1 MSAVLQNWDLV
12 EATKNTALT
21 SEGSMDRQLEVYN
34 ESIQASLDK
43 FKVAFQELSADII
56 SSDVVKGVV
65 DFGTTILNIIDKLID
80 SIGVLGTAITGLGI
94 AKLFNTALSGA
105 RNVELAT
112 DSVELL
118 SMALESAGSSGSGLG
133 GTLKGLTGILGNF
146 GAKASGAGNAIGTL
160 FSSIGG
166 FLTSPAGLITAG
178 VAAVAGITAYLYKRK
193 KEQEE
198 ALRKQA
204 TETTEKWA
212 SNKKDIG
219 EYSQQYS
226 KLNDQLS
233 QANLTESERIS
244 IKQQLLDLQNEIS
257 AKYGTDASQID
268 LINGKFETQLDLI
281 SKISEKEA
289 HRNLQDNK
297 EAYQQSVDEMTKD
310 RSYTMFSNGSGTE
323 LMKQIE
329 WAYIRSG
336 FKDQGDLSFEFTGDV
351 SEADDGIRSLIDR
364 LETLKDTANETEKA
378 FIDNVIGSASK
389 LLAKNNEILKANQD
403 NYKAYLEQSLYDDG
417 YGDELSKY
425 SRLVQEYNDALA
437 GDDVEYAYKKRS
449 EMLAYYR
456 DNIDGVF
463 ENTQYQ
469 EFFDGVTEQID
480 TTTERMMDW
489 RDIVDDETTYASNKF
504 IKSADIIRKTVDKL
518 KALELDGV
526 DIQAILGNPNDAMY
540 ADLSQLARL
549 WDPNINLKDNDAL
562 QAFADFLEKIGVLT
576 VDASE
581 GVDLARSSF
590 TDFLKSASTI
600 IETTDKATAS
610 LVNSF
615 GSRGLSMGIDA
626 ETGAITG
633 DVAAIIK
640 AYKDLDGYDPKVL
653 FERTA
658 DGINVNTEALRALQ
672 SEQEALT
679 KSEFLRRIAEA
690 QKQLNEAGT
699 VEAKQYW
706 QEQLDTVRLL
716 STAYDGATSSYQK
729 WIDAQKMTSPGSKYD
744 QITNTA
750 LKQAKEYYDKG
761 LTGNPVFKAIAQLFT
776 NEDLSLASGDEI
788 TEAYE
793 DGLDTVKKYFTEGS
807 DGAEA
812 FADKLVDLDLATKE
826 WNSDLG
832 KYDYDFSDF
841 GINTSEIA
849 DELGISVDLVEAL
862 FGKLQEYDFE
872 INFITDDQLTQL
884 ASLSEKAESAR
895 QKLAELADE
904 EGNVGGVD
912 MSNVIDIDIKGID
925 TVKECD
931 EAIQQITEAKAEA
944 EVDSAEY
951 EYLDSI
957 LKDIM
962 LMRDTLGTS
971 VSPEISSAS
980 TETLKSKLTEWGE
993 GGNVDLNVRPVI
1005 DAKELQNAGWEEA
1018 GEGCATLFTSTFSN
1032 EAGNVAMNFT
1042 PIIVDEHG
1050 NVQGI
1055 LSPDELTS
1063 YAEGVISGVRE
1074 DDLNLQ
1080 IGGKFDGEDAIE
1092 QASETA
1098 EKIHEAHE
1106 ELIFRGEFEVDD
1118 SDLVSIK
1125 DTEDKIIERLNL
1137 IEHMNAAPGVHI
1149 DIDNDEQFK
1158 ELAQQLL
1165 DLDNEEVDAYFNIE
1179 GAETVDE
1186 VVEKLKE
1193 KYNVKATVTADT
1205 SAVPSSSTDI
1215 DANIHYNQDE
1225 LPTVSDQTV
1234 HLDYEPNPLIVKAVA
1249 ELDSTAVDVYEKS
1262 LKPIDRTQIFHAEH
1276 SEVDNYVNS
1285 LHDIYRTVYY
1295 GISVSGTGALDA
1307 LPYDGQRRDIYYDV
1321 HVNGTIPFATGTVS
1335 KSAFQSMGASH
1346 IRGTAH
1352 ASGLLEKVGLKS
1364 NEKNALI
1371 NELGPEIVVRPS
1383 EDSWMIFNDGKPTF
1397 ASLKKDDVI
1406 FNAELSRQL
1415 LQNGSADDYAKL
1427 LGGSYI
1433 GGTVRGR
1440 AHVTRVKG
1448 GGHFGGGH
1456 STTKHTTGGNGGGGG
1471 GNNGGGGKGD
1481 SNKEEKE
1488 FSELLDEIEIKID
1501 RIERSIKN
1509 LETVSSN
1516 TFKNQYTRQK
1526 ALSKQIT
1533 KTTQE
1538 VKVQQKAYERYMA
1551 EANKYADGLSKDIIE
1566 KIQNGKINIEEFKD
1580 EDTWKK
1586 IDNYKK
1592 YYEQAIACRDAVY
1605 ELQKAEADLWKER
1618 FNIAQTN
1625 YENKIAQVQHMYDMM
1640 DSYIEMAE
1648 NNGRITTNKYR
1659 TRQIDEEK
1667 KKLTELNKEYDGLKK
1682 KMADAMKMGS
1692 LSIGSEEYYEMLN
1705 QLNSIQE
1712 ELVATKANISE
1723 LNKSIRETNWD
1734 IFDKGLS
1741 RIAGMRDELE
1751 FIYGLL
1757 GEDMYDKKGKVTDNG
1772 IAGFGILASQ
1782 YNFAMVESQKYAEE
1796 IEKINE
1802 EIANDPLNQDLINR
1816 RQELYE
1822 SQRDAIEQANDY
1834 KESIRDLVK
1843 EGIELQI
1850 DSMKE
1855 LIKNYEDLLDAQ
1867 KDEMDYSKRV
1877 SDQQANI
1884 NKLQKQLNAYA
1895 NDDSEEGAAR
1905 RQKLRNELK
1914 TAQENLQQTQE
1925 ERRISQTKKML
1936 SDLQE
1941 DYENVLNARLDDL
1954 EALVKAVTN
1963 GVNSNSTK
1971 ISEAI
1976 NVATANVGYKVTNEM
1991 DTLLSGGKNLVSYF
2005 LNGTFIDQLT
2015 KAIAVSNN
2023 IQNGVAKTVTKTENE
2038 QSKTVRQTETKQKN
2052 TQTEMVKA
2060 QNYKNKITGTD
2071 GKWLQDSNKQ
2081 RIGWQFNDGT
2091 KATGW
2096 SKIDNDWYYF
2106 NDEGKIRAGLQK
2118 IGNYNYFLKRYGGRA
2133 ESEWVKV
2140 GTKWYYFDK
2149 DGHALTGWH
2158 ELEKDGTKG
2167 WRYFN
2172 PNTAA
2177 MATNAWVK
2185 NSSKDGVYY
2194 VNGSGIMVKN
2204 GKYETKDGWRTF
2216 DKNGKWKGY
2225 RLGTK
2230 NVGSDGLYWT
2240 NESAPETIIRKSD
2253 GAVLTKLNAG
2263 DTVFNS
2269 DATNT
2274 MWDFANDPMK
2284 FLRSLGYT
2292 GGTLSAGNDVDLVI
2306 NLSGLRSPSEFMDAL
2321 RRDKKFERFIQ
2332 EITIGRVSG
2341 HGVLAKNAIAF

>member
-94 AKLFNTALSGA
+94 AKLFNTALNGA

-268 LINGKFETQLDLI
+268 LINGEFETQVDLI

-310 RSYTMFSNGSGTE
+310 RSYKMWSNGSGTE

-351 SEADDGIRSLIDR
+351 SEADEGIRSLIDR
-364 LETLKDTANETEKA
+364 LEALKDTANETEKA

-403 NYKAYLEQSLYDDG
+403 NYKAYLEQSLYYDG

-463 ENTQYQ
+463 ENTKYQ

-504 IKSADIIRKTVDKL
+504 IKSADTIRKTVDKL

-699 VEAKQYW
+699 VEAKEYW

-729 WIDAQKMTSPGSKYD
+729 WIDAQKRTSPGSKYD

-807 DGAEA
+807 EGAEA

-826 WNSDLG
+826 WNSELG

-841 GINTSEIA
+841 GINTTELA

-862 FGKLQEYDFE
+862 FGKLQEYDFS

-904 EGNVGGVD
+904 EGEVSGID
-912 MSNVIDIDIKGID
+912 MSNIIDIDISGID
-925 TVKECD
+925 TIKECD
-931 EAIQQITEAKAEA
+931 EAIQRINEAKAEA
-944 EVDSAEY
+944 DVDSAEY
-951 EYLDSI
+951 EYLDSL
-957 LKDIM
+957 LKDIT
-962 LMRDTLGTS
+962 LMR
-971 VSPEISSAS
+971 
-980 TETLKSKLTEWGE
+980 
-993 GGNVDLNVRPVI
+993 NVL
-1005 DAKELQNAGWEEA
+1005 EEP
-1018 GEGCATLFTSTFSN
+1018 TK
-1032 EAGNVAMNFT
+1032 
-1042 PIIVDEHG
+1042 P
-1050 NVQGI
+1050 Q
-1055 LSPDELTS
+1055 
-1063 YAEGVISGVRE
+1063 
-1074 DDLNLQ
+1074 
-1080 IGGKFDGEDAIE
+1080 
-1092 QASETA
+1092 
-1098 EKIHEAHE
+1098 
-1106 ELIFRGEFEVDD
+1106 VDD

-1125 DTEDKIIERLNL
+1125 DTEDKIIERINL
-1137 IEHMNAAPGVHI
+1137 IKHMNVAPGVHI

-1186 VVEKLKE
+1186 VIEKLKK
-1193 KYNVKATVTADT
+1193 KYNVETTITADT
-1205 SAVPSSSTDI
+1205 SGVQAPTTQDVQLNYEQGDLPSVSS
-1215 DANIHYNQDE
+1215 Q
-1225 LPTVSDQTV
+1225 VV
-1234 HLDYEPNPLIVKAVA
+1234 HLEYEPNPLVVNAVA

-1307 LPYDGQRRDIYYDV
+1307 LPYDGQHRDVYIDV
-1321 HVNGTIPFATGTVS
+1321 HTNQMYTGTVS

-1352 ASGLLEKVGLKS
+1352 AGGLLGKVGLKS
-1364 NEKNALI
+1364 DENALI

-1471 GNNGGGGKGD
+1471 GNNGGGGNGD

-1796 IEKINE
+1796 IEKINAD
-1802 EIANDPLNQDLINR
+1802 IAKDPLNQDLIDR
-1816 RQELYE
+1816 RQDLYE

-2015 KAIAVSNN
+2015 KAIAVANN

-2038 QSKTVRQTETKQKN
+2038 QSKTVRQTEAKQKN

-2071 GKWLQDSNKQ
+2071 GKWLQDSKKQ